1 MSRFDKTKF
10 LSNSPEAK
18 KYLNVCNASWAN
30 CGKCNKC
37 VRTLLTLDAL
47 GCLDDFQVVF
57 DLDEYRKNKE
67 NFLKYHFMMYL
78 EKDLVHREIQA
89 RSQFS
94 FFTTAF
100 CLACFHFQFRQMKR
114 LILSVFCLVKGN

>member
-1 MSRFDKTKF
+1 
-10 LSNSPEAK
+10 
-18 KYLNVCNASWAN
+18 LNVCNASWAN

-37 VRTLLTLDAL
+37 IRTLLTLDAL

-57 DLDEYRKNKE
+57 DLVEYRKNKE

-78 EKDLVHREIQA
+78 KKDLVHREIQA

-100 CLACFHFQFRQMKR
+100 CLACLHFQFRQMKR
-114 LILSVFCLVKGN
+114 HGGKSGRKDYGAKWLRDDGQFVSVDGGF